1 MAIYP
6 VMFGLPDIT
15 LITVGGTLLVIIITL
30 IIWALRWQEVRT

>member
-15 LITVGGTLLVIIITL
+15 LITVGGTLLVIVIAL
-30 IIWALRWQEVRT
+30 IIWALRWREVPI

>member
-15 LITVGGTLLVIIITL
+15 LITVGGTLLVIIIAL
-30 IIWALRWQEVRT
+30 IIWALRWREVPI

>member
-15 LITVGGTLLVIIITL
+15 LITVGGTLLVIIIAL
-30 IIWALRWQEVRT
+30 IIWALRWREVRT

>member
-15 LITVGGTLLVIIITL
+15 LITVGGTLLVIIIAL
-30 IIWALRWQEVRT
+30 IIWALRWREVPT

>member
-15 LITVGGTLLVIIITL
+15 LITVGGTLLVIIIAL

>member
-15 LITVGGTLLVIIITL
+15 LITVGGTLLVIVIAL

>member
-15 LITVGGTLLVIIITL
+15 LITVGGTLLVIIIAL
-30 IIWALRWQEVRT
+30 LIWALTWKEVQT